1 MTSAVRNKK
10 GLIVGAGYTRDE
22 VKRPITSRVT
32 VEKVESIPGSTAG
45 AGSGDFHQYRHLR
58 RHEIG
63 RLELME
69 KEYKERVEREQ
80 FELTK
85 EYRRSKEEDKT
96 AKKALKRHKKKA
108 KKKGMKQSTPQN
120 EASEPTKKIKLNI
133 EQSNPQITIQANPE
147 TSPEQYQEE
156 GPSDI

>member
-1 MTSAVRNKK
+1 MTSAIRNKK

-85 EYRRSKEEDKT
+85 EYRRAKEEDKT
-96 AKKALKRHKKKA
+96 AKKALKRQKKKA
-108 KKKGMKQSTPQN
+108 KKKGSKQSNTQN
-120 EASEPTKKIKLNI
+120 EASEPTKKIKLD
-133 EQSNPQITIQANPE
+133 SNLIIQESKPE
-147 TSPEQYQEE
+147 TLPEESPQTYHHSELA
-156 GPSDI
+156 